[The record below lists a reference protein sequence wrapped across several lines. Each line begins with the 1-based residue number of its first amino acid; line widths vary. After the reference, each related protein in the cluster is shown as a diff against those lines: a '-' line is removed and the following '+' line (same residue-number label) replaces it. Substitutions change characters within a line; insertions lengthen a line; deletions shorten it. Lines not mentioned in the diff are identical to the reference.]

1 MKKAIIKNNIIL
13 LLSAFTLFF
22 MIVFIA
28 ISNFQKSNQT
38 QLLSFLVEEIELAY
52 EGFSGTP
59 TEFVEAYQNDNN
71 RRITILDHQAFV
83 LADTHDDTVGTDK
96 SGRPEIKDPGTVYTR
111 RSVTIDMDLL
121 YIAQVMSDG
130 NYIRVA
136 VPIEPQMIVYTR
148 LVWILVL
155 TSILWIVLYYLG
167 LVQVNKNLLT
177 PWSQVKKGLIEL
189 NRGNYQMMS
198 LFSPY
203 PEINEIIHEMNEI
216 NLETMKHLSSI
227 ESYKFQLD
235 KILDEIKQGVMLFNE
250 NEELIYFNRDIQ
262 SYLGLTEE
270 AIGQPAYVQI
280 RDYQIKNA
288 IHQSIEKHENFVF
301 DAKIDEKLLEVKVFH
316 IAIRHESKS
325 NASVLVI
332 CKDVS
337 SERAIEQMKRDFFSH
352 ASHELKSPL
361 TAIRGHAELI
371 EHQLVK
377 GDDVFKSAH
386 SIVKQTETMTALVE
400 DMLMLSRLE
409 NLKEKQYVETRLDTL
424 LTSVIDQLNPYAT
437 QRKMKLTKKDQ
448 PISMFCDPI
457 DMQKLFKN
465 LIENAIKYSDENKTV
480 DIVLQMEDD
489 RVIFIVKDQGF
500 GISKDNQQRV
510 FERFY
515 RVDKGRLD
523 GGTGLGLAIVK
534 HIVMKYNGGIDLKS
548 ALSKGTTMTVSIPLK
563 SSK

>member
-22 MIVFIA
+22 LIVFIA
-28 ISNFQKSNQT
+28 ISNFQKSNQS
-38 QLLSFLVEEIELAY
+38 QLLSFLIDEIELTYEAY
-52 EGFSGTP
+52 SGTP
-59 TEFVEAYQNDNN
+59 IEFVQDYQNDNE
-71 RRITILDHQAFV
+71 RRITILSEQAFV

-96 SGRPEIKDPGTVYTR
+96 SGRPEIKDPGTVFTR
-111 RSVTIDMDLL
+111 RSATVDQDLL
-121 YIAQVMSDG
+121 YIAKVMDDG
-130 NYIRVA
+130 NYLRVA

-155 TSILWIVLYYLG
+155 TSLAWVVLYYIG

-227 ESYKFQLD
+227 ESYQFQLD
-235 KILDEIKQGVMLFNE
+235 KILDEIKQGVMLFNAQ
-250 NEELIYFNRDIQ
+250 EELIYYNKDVQVYFGFTKD
-262 SYLGLTEE
+262 
-270 AIGQPAYVQI
+270 AIGQPAYYQI
-280 RDYQIKNA
+280 RDYQIKDA
-288 IHQSIEKHENFVF
+288 IHKSIELHENFVF
-301 DAKIDEKLLEVKVFH
+301 DAEVDQKLLEVKIFH
-316 IAIRHESKS
+316 IAVRQESKAD
-325 NASVLVI
+325 ASVLVI

-337 SERAIEQMKRDFFSH
+337 QERAIEQMKRDFFSH

-377 GDDVFKSAH
+377 GEDVFKSAK

-409 NLKEKQYVETRLDTL
+409 NLKEKQYTMTSLDGL
-424 LTSVIDQLNPYAT
+424 LSSVIDQLTPYAT
-437 QRKMKLTKKDQ
+437 QRQMTLMKTDQ
-448 PISMFCDPI
+448 PIQMLCDPI

-465 LIENAIKYSDENKTV
+465 LIENAIKYSDEHKKVEILLKNEN
-480 DIVLQMEDD
+480 DQ
-489 RVIFIVKDQGF
+489 VIFMVKDQGF
-500 GISKDNQQRV
+500 GISKENQQRV
-510 FERFY
+510 FERFF

-534 HIVMKYNGGIDLKS
+534 HIVMKYHGGIDLKS
-548 ALSKGTTMTVSIPLK
+548 SLAKGTTMTVTFPIHS
-563 SSK
+563 

>member
-22 MIVFIA
+22 LIVFIA

-38 QLLSFLVEEIELAY
+38 QLLKFLIEEVELAY
-52 EGFSGTP
+52 ETYEGTP
-59 TEFVEAYQNDNN
+59 TAFVLSYQNDNE
-71 RRITILDHQAFV
+71 RRITILDEQAFV
-83 LADTHDDTVGTDK
+83 LADTHDQTVGTDK
-96 SGRPEIKDPGTVYTR
+96 SSRPEIKNPGTVYTR
-111 RSVTIDMDLL
+111 RSATIDEDLL
-121 YIAQVMSDG
+121 YIAVILDNGQ
-130 NYIRVA
+130 YLRVS
-136 VPIEPQMIVYTR
+136 VPVAPQMAVYTR
-148 LVWILVL
+148 LVWILVV
-155 TSILWIVLYYLG
+155 TSVLWVVLYYFG
-167 LVQVNKNLLT
+167 LVEINKNLLT

-227 ESYKFQLD
+227 ESYKLQLD
-235 KILDEIKQGVMLFNE
+235 KILDEIKQGVMLFNH
-250 NEELIYFNRDIQ
+250 NEELIYFNQDTQ
-262 SYLGLTEE
+262 KVFGLTDA
-270 AIGQPAYVQI
+270 AIGQPSYIYI
-280 RDYQIKNA
+280 RDYQIKDA
-288 IHQSIEKHENFVF
+288 IHKAIESHEQFNF
-301 DAKIDEKLLEVKVFH
+301 DAKIEQKLYEIKVFH
-316 IAIRHESKS
+316 IGVRQESKT

-337 SERAIEQMKRDFFSH
+337 QERAIEQMKRDFFSH

-377 GDDVFKSAH
+377 GEDIFKSAK

-409 NLKEKQYVETRLDTL
+409 NLKEKQFVESNLASL
-424 LTSVIDQLNPYAT
+424 LTGVIDQLTPYAT
-437 QRKMKLTKKDQ
+437 QRQMTLIKNDQ
-448 PISMFCDPI
+448 KIIMSCDPI

-465 LIENAIKYSDENKTV
+465 LIENAIKYSDENKKINITLKLEN
-480 DIVLQMEDD
+480 DQ
-489 RVIFIVKDQGF
+489 VIFIVKDQGF
-500 GISKDNQQRV
+500 GISKEHQQRV

-534 HIVMKYNGGIDLKS
+534 HIVMKYNGEIDLES
-548 ALSKGTTMTVSIPLK
+548 ALFKGTTITVTLPLK
-563 SSK
+563 S